1 MTFKLEVLLNIDK
14 NCRFLNQS
22 NQLTFLFISG
32 VILFASDQEVAEL
45 MNAVKRIGATG
56 KFSWIGSD
64 GWSARALV
72 SEGIFNN
79 SISCITKA
87 VTK

>member
-1 MTFKLEVLLNIDK
+1 M
-14 NCRFLNQS
+14 
-22 NQLTFLFISG
+22 
-32 VILFASDQEVAEL
+32 ILFASDQEVAEL

-79 SISCITKA
+79 LISCNRRFTKNGFKGA
-87 VTK
+87 NLLIP

>member
-1 MTFKLEVLLNIDK
+1 MLVLATLRYVIA
-14 NCRFLNQS
+14 L
-22 NQLTFLFISG
+22 FLFVSG

-79 SISCITKA
+79 SISCNRRFTK
-87 VTK
+87 

>member
-1 MTFKLEVLLNIDK
+1 M
-14 NCRFLNQS
+14 
-22 NQLTFLFISG
+22 FLFISG

-79 SISCITKA
+79 SISCNSRFTKDGFR
-87 VTK
+87 VST

>member
-1 MTFKLEVLLNIDK
+1 M
-14 NCRFLNQS
+14 
-22 NQLTFLFISG
+22 
-32 VILFASDQEVAEL
+32 ILFASDQEVAEL

-72 SEGIFNN
+72 SEGIFSNF
-79 SISCITKA
+79 SCMFLQGPPTQIDSFQTNIFS
-87 VTK
+87 